1 MSPWAQVYDPIGN
14 IWFSGA
20 VALIPILFFFFALL
34 YLHMKGHI
42 ACTITV
48 GITFALAVAFYGM
61 PVFMALAA
69 CLYGFAYGLWPISWI
84 IIGAVFLYKVSVRTG
99 QFDIIRHSIST
110 VSEDQ
115 RIQLLLVAF
124 AFGAFLEGAAGFGA
138 PVAITTALLVGLGFP
153 PIYAAGLCLIANAAP
168 GAFGAMGIPVIVGAQ
183 VIGAEPYMV
192 GRLVVMQLIVI
203 GVVIPFWLVG
213 VVDGLRGIRETWP
226 VILVTGATFAITQ
239 TLTALVIGPELPD
252 IIAPLVT
259 MVAIPVFLRIWKPSR
274 IFRFETGETPADAI
288 VEKATYTAPQILR
301 AWSPFI
307 ILTAFVAV
315 WSIKPFKALFAA
327 GGPLDWTVLVV
338 RFPGLHNL
346 VLKMAPVVPS
356 PTPYAAIFKVDFVSS
371 VGTAILLAGVMS
383 VLFLKMRPKDAVATF
398 TDTLRELK
406 TPIYAI
412 GMVLAFA
419 FLANYSG
426 LSTTLALVLAM
437 TKGAFTFFAPLLGWL
452 GVFLTGSDTSSNALF
467 GGLQAA
473 TGRQIGVS
481 GELLVAANTVGGAVG
496 KMISP
501 QSIAVASAAVGLVGQ
516 EGALLQFTLKCSIV
530 LAILVGLMTTALVFM
545 GVGT

>member
-14 IWFSGA
+14 IWISGA

-34 YLHMKGHI
+34 YMHMKGHI

-48 GITFALAVAFYGM
+48 GITFALAILFYGM
-61 PVFMALAA
+61 PVFTALAA

-84 IIGAVFLYKVSVRTG
+84 IIGAVFLYKISVRTG

-110 VSEDQ
+110 VSKDQ

-183 VIGAEPYMV
+183 VIGAEPYAV
-192 GRLVVMQLIVI
+192 GRLVVMQLLLI
-203 GVVIPFWLVG
+203 GIIIPFWLVA
-213 VVDGLRGIRETWP
+213 VVDGVRGIRETWP
-226 VILVTGATFAITQ
+226 VILFTGVVFALTQ
-239 TLTALVIGPELPD
+239 SLTALLIGPELPD

-259 MVAIPVFLRIWKPSR
+259 MVAIPVFLRFWKPSR
-274 IFRFETGETPADAI
+274 VFRFDTGDTAADA
-288 VEKATYTAPQILR
+288 VVDTTSYTPSQILR

-307 ILTAFVAV
+307 ILTTFVAV
-315 WSIKPFKALFAA
+315 WSIKPFKALFTAD
-327 GGPLDWTVLVV
+327 GPLNWTVLVIQ
-338 RFPGLHNL
+338 FPGLHNL
-346 VLKMAPVVPS
+346 VLKTAPIVAS
-356 PTPYAAIFKVDFVSS
+356 PTPYAAIFKLDFISS
-371 VGTAILLAGVMS
+371 VGTAILLAGVVT
-383 VLFLKMRPKDAVATF
+383 VLFLKMRPADALRTF
-398 TDTLRELK
+398 RDTLHELRI
-406 TPIYAI
+406 PIYAI

-501 QSIAVASAAVGLVGQ
+501 QSIAVASAAVGLVGR
-516 EGALLQFTLKCSIV
+516 EGELLHFTLKCSII
-530 LAILVGLMTTALVFM
+530 LAVLVGLITTALVFM

>member
-1 MSPWAQVYDPIGN
+1 MSSWAQVYDPIGN
-14 IWFSGA
+14 IWISGA

-48 GITFALAVAFYGM
+48 GITFALAVLFYGM
-61 PVFMALAA
+61 PFLTAVAA

-84 IIGAVFLYKVSVRTG
+84 IIGAVFLYKISVRTG

-110 VSEDQ
+110 VSKDQ

-183 VIGAEPYMV
+183 VIGAEPYAV
-192 GRLVVMQLIVI
+192 GRLVVMQLLAI
-203 GVVIPFWLVG
+203 GIIIPFWLVA
-213 VVDGLRGIRETWP
+213 VVDGVRGIRETWP
-226 VILVTGATFAITQ
+226 VILVAGVTFTVTQ
-239 TLTALVIGPELPD
+239 SLTALLIGPELPD

-259 MVAIPVFLRIWKPSR
+259 MVAIPVFLRFWKPNR
-274 IFRFETGETPADAI
+274 VFRFETGDVPADAVI
-288 VEKATYTAPQILR
+288 DNTSYTSSQIMR

-307 ILTAFVAV
+307 ILTAFVAI

-327 GGPLDWTVLVV
+327 GGPLNWTVLVIQ
-338 RFPGLHNL
+338 FPGLHNL
-346 VLKMAPVVPS
+346 VLKTAPIVPS
-356 PTPYAAIFKVDFVSS
+356 PTPYAAIFKLDFISS
-371 VGTAILLAGVMS
+371 VGTAILLAGIVT
-383 VLFLKMRPKDAVATF
+383 VLFLRMRPTDALATF
-398 TDTLRELK
+398 RDTLRELRI
-406 TPIYAI
+406 PIYAI

-501 QSIAVASAAVGLVGQ
+501 QSIAVASAAVGLVGR
-516 EGALLQFTLKCSIV
+516 EGELLHFTLKCSII
-530 LAILVGLMTTALVFM
+530 LAVLVGLVTTALVFM
-545 GVGT
+545 GVGA

>member
-1 MSPWAQVYDPIGN
+1 MSSWAQVYDPIGN
-14 IWFSGA
+14 IWISGA

-48 GITFALAVAFYGM
+48 GITFALAVLFYGM
-61 PVFMALAA
+61 PFLTAVAA
-69 CLYGFAYGLWPISWI
+69 CMYGFAYGLWPISWI
-84 IIGAVFLYKVSVRTG
+84 IIGAVFLYKISVRTG

-110 VSEDQ
+110 VSKDQ

-183 VIGAEPYMV
+183 VIGAEPYAV
-192 GRLVVMQLIVI
+192 GRLVVMQLLAI
-203 GVVIPFWLVG
+203 GIIIPFWLVA
-213 VVDGLRGIRETWP
+213 VVDGVRGIRETWP
-226 VILVTGATFAITQ
+226 VILVAGVTFTVTQ
-239 TLTALVIGPELPD
+239 SLTALLIGPELPD

-259 MVAIPVFLRIWKPSR
+259 MVAIPVFLRFWKPSLV
-274 IFRFETGETPADAI
+274 FRFDTGDTPADAVI
-288 VEKATYTAPQILR
+288 DNTSYTSSQIMR

-307 ILTAFVAV
+307 ILTAFVAI

-327 GGPLDWTVLVV
+327 GGPLNWTVLVIQ
-338 RFPGLHNL
+338 FPGLHNL
-346 VLKMAPVVPS
+346 VLKTAPIVPS
-356 PTPYAAIFKVDFVSS
+356 PTPYAAIFKLDFISS
-371 VGTAILLAGVMS
+371 VGTAILLAGVVTVM
-383 VLFLKMRPKDAVATF
+383 FLRMRPTDALATF
-398 TDTLRELK
+398 RDTLRELRI
-406 TPIYAI
+406 PIYAI

-501 QSIAVASAAVGLVGQ
+501 QSIAVASAAVGLVGR
-516 EGALLQFTLKCSIV
+516 EGELLHFTLKCSII
-530 LAILVGLMTTALVFM
+530 LAVLVGLVTTALVFM
-545 GVGT
+545 GVGA